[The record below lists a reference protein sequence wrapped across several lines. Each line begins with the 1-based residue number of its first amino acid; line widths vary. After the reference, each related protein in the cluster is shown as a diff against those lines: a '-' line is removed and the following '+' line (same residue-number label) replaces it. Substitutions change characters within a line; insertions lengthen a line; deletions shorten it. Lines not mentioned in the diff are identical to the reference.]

1 MCLSLSISRRLS
13 RPKKVYKVLLYEY
26 DALRGPIRD
35 FYYALDHRYHTNICD
50 MRDSIDITGID
61 NFIVNVSMGL
71 HSYTSIKEA
80 MAFVSM
86 RSYHD
91 LICFAATIPAKA
103 TVIEGD
109 KKEIV
114 STDLIVHPYYY
125 VPVKIGNRVLFYRKK
140 KWNK

>member
-1 MCLSLSISRRLS
+1 MCLSLIISRRLL
-13 RPKKVYKVLLYEY
+13 RPKKVYKVLLYEH
-26 DALRGPIRD
+26 DALRSPIKD

-50 MRDSIDITGID
+50 MRDSSDITGID
-61 NFIVNVSMGL
+61 NLIVNVSMGL
-71 HSYTSIKEA
+71 HGYTSIKEA

-86 RSYHD
+86 WPYYD

-103 TVIEGD
+103 MVIEGD

-125 VPVKIGNRVLFYRKK
+125 VPVKIGNKVLFYRKK

>member
-1 MCLSLSISRRLS
+1 MCLSLIISKRLS
-13 RPKKVYKVLLYEY
+13 HPKKVYKALLYEH
-26 DALRGPIRD
+26 DALKSPIRD

-50 MRDSIDITGID
+50 MRDL
-61 NFIVNVSMGL
+61 IVNVSMGL

-86 RSYHD
+86 WPYHD

-125 VPVKIGNRVLFYRKK
+125 TPVKIGNRVLFYRKK
-140 KWNK
+140 KWNR